1 MTYIEPCDECP
12 GETWSH
18 PLALGKRK
26 RTETEKDYKPGPDA
40 LPFSVRPTTPAAWTD
55 LGDGLKVRSHDAAWL
70 KSTGVPNVGVRMSGA
85 YDNRATIVAPSSRV
99 LDALAAYPCEAIVVY
114 S

>member
-1 MTYIEPCDECP
+1 MRL
-12 GETWSH
+12 
-18 PLALGKRK
+18 PLEAGCCAGSVGKRA
-26 RTETEKDYKPGPDA
+26 ETEEDYKPGLDA

-55 LGDGLKVRSHDAAWL
+55 LGDGLKVRSHDATWL

-99 LDALAAYPCEAIVVY
+99 LDALACGASGEAIVVAY

>member
-1 MTYIEPCDECP
+1 MV
-12 GETWSH
+12 
-18 PLALGKRK
+18 
-26 RTETEKDYKPGPDA
+26 KPRLDA
-40 LPFSVRPTTPAAWTD
+40 LPFSVRATTPAAWTD
-55 LGDGLKVRSHDAAWL
+55 LGGGLKVRSHDAAWL

-99 LDALAAYPCEAIVVY
+99 LEALASGASDEPSLVVY